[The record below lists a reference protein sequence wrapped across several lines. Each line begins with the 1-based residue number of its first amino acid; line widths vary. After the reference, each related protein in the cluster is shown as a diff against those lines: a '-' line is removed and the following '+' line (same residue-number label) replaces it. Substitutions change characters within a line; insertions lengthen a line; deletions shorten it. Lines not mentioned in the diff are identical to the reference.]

1 MVKLLLILLVP
12 LAAVQQFCED
22 MVSRYPAA
30 TLQDVYKSCYQD
42 FFGAE
47 HMVRDT
53 AAARRYLRYELEQ
66 MAQESSSK
74 AMLLRE
80 PTGFRHRFVRI
91 NLQTVLNGQM
101 TEDELLQRFLEA
113 ANGTKDDVRY
123 ANEWVDEWAEIER
136 IALDVHPEWKD
147 AALQEALREAAA
159 KKTAVHH
166 SESYRFTYKPHY
178 RIILNEK

>member
-66 MAQESSSK
+66 MVQESSSK

-159 KKTAVHH
+159 KKAAVHH

>member
-53 AAARRYLRYELEQ
+53 AAARRYLHYELEQ

-74 AMLLRE
+74 AMPLRE

-101 TEDELLQRFLEA
+101 TEDELLLRFLKA
-113 ANGTKDDVRY
+113 AQGTRT
-123 ANEWVDEWAEIER
+123 NEQWSDEWAEIER

-159 KKTAVHH
+159 KKAAVHH
-166 SESYRFTYKPHY
+166 SESYRSIYKPHY
-178 RIILNEK
+178 RIIQNEK